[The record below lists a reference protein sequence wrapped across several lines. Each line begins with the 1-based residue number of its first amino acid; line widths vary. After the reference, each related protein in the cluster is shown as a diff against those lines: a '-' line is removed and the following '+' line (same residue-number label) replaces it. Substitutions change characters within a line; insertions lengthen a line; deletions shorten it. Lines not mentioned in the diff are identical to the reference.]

1 MKLLRVIGSIV
12 LSLAGM
18 LLAVVFLTKAINPS
32 LSLEELIKRLLLF
45 DSPHPRIVM
54 TAWAIVMTFS
64 SWVVLATLARSQQYG
79 DYLVL
84 PTEEGDTRIA
94 VRALEDFLNRS
105 ISKMDRITDMRAFV
119 RLRGKQQYT
128 VHLKGSVLE
137 GTSIPQIDSSMKSE
151 VISLLKDKLG
161 LPAPLKVNADIT
173 KLKSDTDRDD
183 DITDVAERQLPPSAL

>member
-1 MKLLRVIGSIV
+1 MRLLRIIGSII
-12 LSLAGM
+12 
-18 LLAVVFLTKAINPS
+18 LAVVGVVLAVAFLSKVINPNVD
-32 LSLEELIKRLLLF
+32 LGALLEELLLF
-45 DSPHPRIVM
+45 GSPHKRIALA
-54 TAWAIVMTFS
+54 AWAIVITFS
-64 SWVVLATLARSQQYG
+64 AWVVLATLARSQRYG

-105 ISKMDRITDMRAFV
+105 ISKMDSIADMRALV

-137 GTSIPQIDSSMKSE
+137 GTSIPQIDGSTRKE
-151 VISLLKDKLG
+151 VISLMKDQLG

-173 KLKSDTDRDD
+173 KLKSEKQKEDVS
-183 DITDVAERQLPPSAL
+183 DIAEQQLPPTEF